1 MKIPL
6 LGFRLHS
13 AVCFSSALLSKILSL
28 FGLLQIATFA
38 PAAGGWVLRIEEKR
52 REEKRREEKRREEK
66 RREEK
71 EATSGLKFLKL
82 DFQGYCSHLKI
93 DVLFPLV
100 STNFFFTQP

>member
-1 MKIPL
+1 MVTNMKIPL
-6 LGFRLHS
+6 LIFRLHS
-13 AVCFSSALLSKILSL
+13 AVCFSSAPLSKILSF

-38 PAAGGWVLRIEEKR
+38 PAAGGWVLRI
-52 REEKRREEKRREEK
+52 EEKRREEKRREEK

>member
-6 LGFRLHS
+6 LIFRLHS
-13 AVCFSSALLSKILSL
+13 AVCFSSAPLSKILSF

-38 PAAGGWVLRIEEKR
+38 PAAGGWVLRI
-52 REEKRREEKRREEK
+52 EEKRREEKRREEK